1 MHKNNFLIPES
12 MQAELA
18 AWNNGKGIDLEAW
31 VVCSGNFRLAVGYS
45 TIFWPE
51 FVEFEGYILRKDF
64 SEKALRGFE
73 SQKDTNKKTV
83 EWVMNHLHIDGIQYG
98 GCDDLSKDKIVLLGN
113 VLKEIYQAK
122 LQWKFPE
129 KPCTVELYVPENE
142 DDLSQ
147 YQISFWQS
155 KHETKNA

>member
-1 MHKNNFLIPES
+1 MHKPALPES

-18 AWNNGKGIDLEAW
+18 AWNNGRGIDLEAW
-31 VVCSGNFRLAVGYS
+31 VVCSGNFRLAVGYT

-64 SEKALRGFE
+64 SENALRGFE
-73 SQKDTNKKTV
+73 SQEDTNKKTV
-83 EWVMNHLHIDGIQYG
+83 EWVMNHLHIGGIQYG

-113 VLKEIYQAK
+113 ILKEIYQAK

-129 KPCTVELYVPENE
+129 KPCTVELHIPEDE

-155 KHETKNA
+155 KHETY